1 MLQNIQIKKFD
12 IGYNY
17 SPKMFVIILLMLLVV
32 PVVPSLRNI
41 FNASPYIAFIYWGS
55 IIIIQLLFIPSNYM
69 IRRTKV
75 KEQAKMYS
83 ISGAI
88 FFITVSFLVG
98 VLMKCLKRSPYDS
111 SFLGVFL
118 NIITIVP
125 VIVSREMIRDY
136 IVSVSWK
143 ILKHKLT
150 AIVIFTIII
159 ALTEI
164 NFGKIQNLK
173 DAESILAYLVRDI
186 LPVFSRNFLLS
197 VLVFYGGAISGI
209 IYYGMVEGFFKF
221 FPFIPEFSWLVDG
234 AIGLVIPI
242 LLGMYFWE
250 RCEIYRA
257 DKIVRS
263 SKAEFGYF
271 YFILLS
277 VSIIFSWFIVGVFLF
292 YPSVILTGS
301 MQPKMYPGDVIII
314 KKILE
319 EKEIYKLKEGDIINF
334 KRENFTI
341 THRIKKI
348 EEDEAGNITFRTKGD
363 NNKSEDVD
371 SVNPNDVKGIVI
383 KVIPKIG
390 IPIYML
396 KSNDDIPEGV
406 VN

>member
-1 MLQNIQIKKFD
+1 
-12 IGYNY
+12 
-17 SPKMFVIILLMLLVV
+17 
-32 PVVPSLRNI
+32 
-41 FNASPYIAFIYWGS
+41 
-55 IIIIQLLFIPSNYM
+55 
-69 IRRTKV
+69 
-75 KEQAKMYS
+75 
-83 ISGAI
+83 
-88 FFITVSFLVG
+88 
-98 VLMKCLKRSPYDS
+98 
-111 SFLGVFL
+111 
-118 NIITIVP
+118 
-125 VIVSREMIRDY
+125 
-136 IVSVSWK
+136 
-143 ILKHKLT
+143 
-150 AIVIFTIII
+150 
-159 ALTEI
+159 
-164 NFGKIQNLK
+164 
-173 DAESILAYLVRDI
+173 
-186 LPVFSRNFLLS
+186 
-197 VLVFYGGAISGI
+197 
-209 IYYGMVEGFFKF
+209 
-221 FPFIPEFSWLVDG
+221 
-234 AIGLVIPI
+234 
-242 LLGMYFWE
+242 MYFWE